1 MFENLRRSQPDL
13 SDQLTYQIQSN
24 TFSQVNLFGGS
35 RYSLR
40 MTTALEV
47 SRVLS
52 CTGDKRDDCNCE
64 HCRQFRLLNTSNV
77 VIISQRDHQSVIETA
92 INSFVRLRND
102 FSRQF
107 LIRNIR
113 ILLLQYHGSLMF
125 SGQNKTQSANY
136 DAASEVNDLLL
147 ALAGNKQEITEKEAK
162 AVAQNLRT
170 ALKSLYVASRKNT
183 TISVN
188 QVRSL
193 DEWIRETSMGSQKRF
208 IIIESLEQTNAS
220 ARNSLLKMLEEPP
233 SDVYFFLISEYPGR
247 IMQTILSRVRKYAFP
262 PLSNEKVDQLLM
274 PFFLGNEHFATL
286 EHFFL
291 QGGGLDLKKNEE
303 QVDVIVNSLVD
314 HVYLSG
320 EQLNDLLTF
329 VDSQESYEYLLK
341 ALLDKLGLAL
351 VEQVIDVEKA
361 GVYSRLISESF
372 SNASLYNQ
380 NKKLML
386 ESLYFKLMEVA

>member
-1 MFENLRRSQPDL
+1 
-13 SDQLTYQIQSN
+13 
-24 TFSQVNLFGGS
+24 
-35 RYSLR
+35 
-40 MTTALEV
+40 
-47 SRVLS
+47 
-52 CTGDKRDDCNCE
+52 
-64 HCRQFRLLNTSNV
+64 
-77 VIISQRDHQSVIETA
+77 
-92 INSFVRLRND
+92 
-102 FSRQF
+102 
-107 LIRNIR
+107 
-113 ILLLQYHGSLMF
+113 MF

-147 ALAGNKQEITEKEAK
+147 ALAGNKEEITEKEAK

-320 EQLNDLLTF
+320 EQLNDLMTF

>member
-1 MFENLRRSQPDL
+1 MHSQLDL
-13 SDQLTYQIQSN
+13 ANQLTYQIQSN

-47 SRVLS
+47 ARVLS
-52 CTGDKRDDCNCE
+52 CTGDGSDSCMCE
-64 HCRQFRLLNTSNV
+64 HCRQFNLLNTLNV
-77 VIISQRDHQSVIETA
+77 VIVSQRDHQSVIETA
-92 INSFVRLRND
+92 LNSFVRLRND
-102 FSRQF
+102 FSCRF

-113 ILLLQYHGSLMF
+113 ILLLQYHGSLLS
-125 SGQNKTQSANY
+125 SGQNKAQSANY
-136 DAASEVNDLLL
+136 DAASAVNDLLL
-147 ALAGNKQEITEKEAK
+147 ELAGTKGEHTEKEAK
-162 AVAQNLRT
+162 AIVQNLR
-170 ALKSLYVASRKNT
+170 ASLKSLYAASRKNT

-208 IIIESLEQTNAS
+208 IIIENLEQTNAS

-233 SDVYFFLISEYPGR
+233 ADVYFFLISEYPGR

-262 PLSNEKVDQLLM
+262 PLGSEQVNRLLM
-274 PFFLGNEHFATL
+274 PFFLGNEHVETL
-286 EHFFL
+286 EQFFL
-291 QGGGLDLKKNEE
+291 QGGGLDLKKNAE
-303 QVDVIVNSLVD
+303 QVEIIVNSLAQ
-314 HVYLSG
+314 HTYLSA
-320 EQLNDLLTF
+320 EQLNDLLTS

-341 ALLDKLGLAL
+341 ALLDELGVAL
-351 VEQVIDVEKA
+351 REKVIAVEK
-361 GVYSRLISESF
+361 VRTYSQLISASF